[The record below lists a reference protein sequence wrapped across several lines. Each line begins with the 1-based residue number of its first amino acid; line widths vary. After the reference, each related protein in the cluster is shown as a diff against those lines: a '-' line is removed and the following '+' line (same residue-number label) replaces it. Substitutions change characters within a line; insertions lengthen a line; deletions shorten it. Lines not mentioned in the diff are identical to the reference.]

1 MEIAE
6 LFKLTYERGAS
17 DLLLT
22 AGTPP
27 LIRLHGELI
36 PTEYPTLTPDMVKRL
51 IYSLLN
57 EKQRLEYEEK
67 KELDLSLGL
76 GGTHRFRVNCYWQ
89 KGCAA
94 AAFRPIP
101 TEIPRL
107 KTLGLP
113 PIVYDL
119 AMSSHGLFLVTGPTG
134 HGKSTTL
141 ASMIDLINLNKRAHI
156 ITVDDPIEYI
166 HNHKNSIVD
175 QREVGGDTQ
184 SFRNALKYVLRQ
196 DPDIIQIGELRDW
209 DTISAALTAAETGHL
224 VLATLHTNDAVQTI
238 DRIIDVFPEHQQQ
251 QVRVQLSLSLLA
263 VVSQRLLPKASGDGR
278 VLAAEVLRNTHS
290 CANLIREGKSHQ
302 LYSVIETGTKDGM
315 TTLDSSLIKLYQ
327 RGMITSEEC
336 QMHMRN
342 PNAFMDAA
350 LKEKKSG

>member
-1 MEIAE
+1 MEISE
-6 LFKLTYERGAS
+6 LFQLTYERGAS

-22 AGTPP
+22 AGAPP
-27 LIRLHGELI
+27 LIRLHGELV
-36 PTEYPTLTPDMVKRL
+36 PTEHPPMTPDTVKRL

-76 GGTHRFRVNCYWQ
+76 GSKHRFRVNCYWQ

-101 TEIPRL
+101 SDIPKL
-107 KTLGLP
+107 KNLGLP
-113 PIVYDL
+113 PVIYDL
-119 AMSSHGLFLVTGPTG
+119 AMFSHGLLLVTGPTG

-141 ASMIDLINLNKRAHI
+141 ASIIDLINMNKRFHI
-156 ITVDDPIEYI
+156 ITVDDPIEYV
-166 HNHKNSIVD
+166 HTHKNSYID
-175 QREVGGDTQ
+175 QREVGGDTN

-196 DPDIIQIGELRDW
+196 DPDVIQIGELRDW
-209 DTISAALTAAETGHL
+209 ETISSALTAAETGHL

-238 DRIIDVFPEHQQQ
+238 DRVVDVFPEHQQQ

-263 VVSQRLLPKASGDGR
+263 IVSQRLLPKSTGDGR
-278 VLAAEVLRNTHS
+278 VLAVEILRNTHS
-290 CANLIREGKSHQ
+290 CANLIREGKNHQ

-315 TTLDSSLIKLYQ
+315 VTLDSSLIKLYQ
-327 RGMITSEEC
+327 RGLISAEDA

-350 LKEKKSG
+350 LKDK

>member
-1 MEIAE
+1 MEISD
-6 LFKLTYERGAS
+6 LFKLTYDRGAS

-22 AGTPP
+22 AGAPP
-27 LIRLHGELI
+27 LIRLHGEI
-36 PTEYPTLTPDMVKRL
+36 VPTEYPALAPDTVKRL

-57 EKQRLEYEEK
+57 EKQRLEFEEK
-67 KELDLSLGL
+67 KELDLSLSL
-76 GGTHRFRVNCYWQ
+76 GGAHRFRVNCYWQ

-101 TEIPRL
+101 TEIPKL
-107 KTLGLP
+107 KSLGLP
-113 PIVYDL
+113 AVVYDL
-119 AMSSHGLFLVTGPTG
+119 AMAPHGLFLVTGPTG

-175 QREVGGDTQ
+175 QREVGGDTL
-184 SFRNALKYVLRQ
+184 SFREALKYVLRQ

-209 DTISAALTAAETGHL
+209 DTISSALTAAETGHL

-278 VLAAEVLRNTHS
+278 VLAAEVLKNTHS

-315 TTLDSSLIKLYQ
+315 TTLDNSLIKLYQ
-327 RGMITSEEC
+327 RGLITSEEA

-350 LKEKKSG
+350 LKEKRTG